1 MRDKSEGMRK
11 KSLYEFYDQEF
22 DITFVS
28 SDSEI
33 TNIPNR
39 EMKVVGTIDEES
51 DDEYE
56 IIIDEDFDRE
66 AEMFKKGLKE
76 ITEEIDIVT

>member
-1 MRDKSEGMRK
+1 MRK

-33 TNIPNR
+33 TNNNNQEVR
-39 EMKVVGTIDEES
+39 LVGTIDEFS
-51 DDEYE
+51 DD
-56 IIIDEDFDRE
+56 
-66 AEMFKKGLKE
+66 
-76 ITEEIDIVT
+76 